1 MIELIATSIRNHFIL
16 DPNRADKLM
25 SDDNYEDS
33 SLLSVII
40 FVGLCKQH
48 AIPEEDVKIYLGME
62 DAEYLGKITKF
73 TNYTDRVQDRIT
85 KGTLRNRKDMTYRF
99 YTKYM
104 MCTRYITNNASRA
117 RGKELYIWRNILSN
131 D

>member
-16 DPNRADKLM
+16 DPERADKLM

-40 FVGLCKQH
+40 FVGLCRQH

-73 TNYTDRVQDRIT
+73 MNYTDRVQDRIT
-85 KGTLRNRKDMTYRF
+85 KGTLRNRKDMAYRF

-104 MCTRYITNNASRA
+104 MCSRYITNNASRA

>member
-16 DPNRADKLM
+16 DPKRADKLM

-40 FVGLCKQH
+40 FVGLCQQH
-48 AIPEEDVKIYLGME
+48 AIPEEDVKIFLGME
-62 DAEYLGKITKF
+62 DAEYVGKITKF
-73 TNYTDRVQDRIT
+73 MNNIDKVQDRIT
-85 KGTLRNRKDMTYRF
+85 KGTLREKRDMTYRF

-104 MCTRYITNNASRA
+104 MCTRYITNNASRV
-117 RGKELYIWRNILSN
+117 RGKKLFIWRSILFN